1 MIKITEKYY
10 ADTDKYNWILVE
22 KHKITKNEKVKN
34 HKVGDIVYRKISY
47 YMNLQS
53 LLNSLNQKRKR
64 KLPKNCDLT
73 EFIQRLEKDQEDFLK
88 IINKMLEEK
97 KETNCMSD

>member
-1 MIKITEKYY
+1 
-10 ADTDKYNWILVE
+10 
-22 KHKITKNEKVKN
+22 
-34 HKVGDIVYRKISY
+34 
-47 YMNLQS
+47 MNLQS

-88 IINKMLEEK
+88 IINKMLEVKVDESK
-97 KETNCMSD
+97 NN